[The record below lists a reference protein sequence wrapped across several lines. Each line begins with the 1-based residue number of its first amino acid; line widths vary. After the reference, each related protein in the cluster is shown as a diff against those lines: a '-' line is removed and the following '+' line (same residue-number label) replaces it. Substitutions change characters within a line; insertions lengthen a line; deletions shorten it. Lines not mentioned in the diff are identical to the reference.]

1 MTKSPQSDSRDL
13 LAEQLNAI
21 IERYDENP
29 KEADQ
34 SIRELL
40 GITLPED
47 GVLYVDDVFEATR
60 TAGLCIQFKLPKDD
74 GTNGG
79 EDDAN
84 IE

>member
-1 MTKSPQSDSRDL
+1 MTKLPQSDSRDL

-21 IERYDENP
+21 IDRYDENP

-40 GITLPED
+40 GITIPED

-60 TAGLCIQFKLPKDD
+60 TAGLRIQFKLLKDD
-74 GTNGG
+74 CAIGG
-79 EDDAN
+79 
-84 IE
+84 